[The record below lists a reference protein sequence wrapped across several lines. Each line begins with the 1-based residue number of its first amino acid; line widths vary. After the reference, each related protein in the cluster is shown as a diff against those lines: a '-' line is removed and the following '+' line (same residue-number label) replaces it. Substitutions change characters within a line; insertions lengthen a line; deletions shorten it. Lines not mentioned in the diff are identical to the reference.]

1 MTEESRIHLSA
12 HTLKGIAHPIR
23 VRLLGLL
30 RMEGPS
36 TATKLA
42 ERIGQSSGV
51 TSYHLRQLAQYGFV
65 QEDASLGTGRER
77 WWRASHQSTT
87 LEAPAARE
95 APLETEIYMRAVAT
109 ASAERVDRWLG
120 EATSIPPE
128 WDDSMGLN
136 DYGLLLTPAEAAELS
151 AKLLELLKSARPH
164 YEKPGPPGAEQVVV
178 QLNILPFLNHDSLD
192 RRDAGEAPDSRD
204 ARDSRD
210 ASEEN

>member
-30 RMEGPS
+30 RSEGPS

-65 QEDASLGTGRER
+65 EEDASLGTGRER
-77 WWRASHQSTT
+77 WWRSSHRSTT
-87 LEAPAARE
+87 LETPAARE
-95 APLETEIYMRAVAT
+95 APLETEIYMRAIAA

-120 EATSIPPE
+120 ESVALPPE
-128 WDDSMGLN
+128 WDDAMGLN
-136 DYGLLLTPAEAAELS
+136 DYALLLTSDEATELT
-151 AKLLELLKSARPH
+151 KRLLDILKDYRPY
-164 YEKPGPPGAEQVVV
+164 YEQPVPEGAERVEV
-178 QLNILPFLNHDSLD
+178 QLNIMPLLGRTAADS
-192 RRDAGEAPDSRD
+192 ADSSP
-204 ARDSRD
+204 ATPT
-210 ASEEN
+210 EEN